1 MKTLLIG
8 LVVAFS
14 IIINGCRRSSG
25 SDDEEGGNV
34 KATVSVRIISLHRGD
49 MAALVQ
55 AVGKVDA
62 LRKEKLLSPV
72 AGRVISVKVLEGSP
86 VQAGEI
92 LAMVET
98 KESQA
103 AISGAEALLSSAKTQ
118 EQKAEAQR
126 ALDLAK
132 SSQSSVAIRSAF
144 GGTVATRSIS
154 EGEFVAENG
163 ELFTV
168 IDQSTLVFV
177 ADVPARDLSLLKSG
191 ERATV
196 QLQTSPEKDFQAS
209 VDVINPQI
217 DAMSQTLKVRLK
229 FTGLSSAARH
239 LLRTDMI
246 GTAKIIA
253 GVHKGV
259 FIVPKSAVL
268 RNDETNTFSVVS
280 FTTDSLAL
288 SMPVE
293 VIGMTDSTVAIA
305 NHGLKVGMGILTE
318 GNYALADSTRI
329 TVAQ

>member
-1 MKTLLIG
+1 MKLLFIG
-8 LVVAFS
+8 LVTLFA
-14 IIINGCRRSSG
+14 IILNGCGRKAESEG
-25 SDDEEGGNV
+25 DEENV
-34 KATVSVRIISLHRGD
+34 KATVAVKIIPLHRGD

-72 AGRVISVKVLEGSP
+72 AGRVLSVKVLEGSP
-86 VQAGEI
+86 VQAGEV
-92 LAMVET
+92 LAVIET

-103 AISGAEALLSSAKTQ
+103 AISGAEALLSSAKNPD
-118 EQKAEAQR
+118 QKAEARR
-126 ALDLAK
+126 ALDLAR

-144 GGTVATRSIS
+144 GGTVATRSVS
-154 EGEFVAENG
+154 EGEVVAENG

-177 ADVPARDLSLLKSG
+177 ADVPARDLSLLKGG

-196 QLQTSPEKDFQAS
+196 QLQTSPENDFHAR

-229 FTGLSSAARH
+229 FEAMSPASRH
-239 LLRTDMI
+239 LLKTDMI
-246 GTAKIIA
+246 GTAKIIT
-253 GVHKGV
+253 GVHRGV
-259 FIVPKSAVL
+259 FIVPKPAVL
-268 RNDETNTFSVVS
+268 RNDETNTYSVVT
-280 FTTDSLAL
+280 FTSDSLAL

-293 VIGMTDSTVAIA
+293 VIGMTDTTVAIA
-305 NHGLKVGMGILTE
+305 NHGLKEGMGILTE